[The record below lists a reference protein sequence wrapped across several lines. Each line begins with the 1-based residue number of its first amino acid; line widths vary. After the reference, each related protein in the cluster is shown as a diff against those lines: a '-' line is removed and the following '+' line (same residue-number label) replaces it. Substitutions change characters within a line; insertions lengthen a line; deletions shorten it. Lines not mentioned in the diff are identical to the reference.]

1 MYNNKYSL
9 VTGAAGLLGP
19 EHSSALAEIGYNLIL
34 IDIKKKELQKKSEF
48 LKKKFPS
55 IDVLEFACNISKE
68 NEVISL
74 QKKLKKK
81 AYLLMF

>member
-34 IDIKKKELQKKSEF
+34 IDIKKKNFRKKVNF
-48 LKKKFPS
+48 
-55 IDVLEFACNISKE
+55 
-68 NEVISL
+68 
-74 QKKLKKK
+74 
-81 AYLLMF
+81 